1 MQDVD
6 ENSRQDVDQN
16 FDEFLKEADDISTKL
31 SGRAWD
37 KDTSKDSSLMYRA
50 SQWIRS
56 SVRILRVYDRNIKA
70 AVKRLLESTKEL
82 EQQEY
87 RWILAESVMD
97 EKTVAAIRLL
107 ADVHAK
113 LQTNGEPGKE

>member
-1 MQDVD
+1 MKDVD
-6 ENSRQDVDQN
+6 ENSKQDVDQN
-16 FDEFLKEADDISTKL
+16 FDEFLKEADDIATKL

-37 KDTSKDSSLMYRA
+37 KDTSKDSSLMYKA

-70 AVKRLLESTKEL
+70 AVKRLLENTKEMEYL
-82 EQQEY
+82 EY
-87 RWILAESVMD
+87 RRILAESVMD

-107 ADVHAK
+107 ADVHTK
-113 LQTNGEPGKE
+113 QQTNEEPGKE